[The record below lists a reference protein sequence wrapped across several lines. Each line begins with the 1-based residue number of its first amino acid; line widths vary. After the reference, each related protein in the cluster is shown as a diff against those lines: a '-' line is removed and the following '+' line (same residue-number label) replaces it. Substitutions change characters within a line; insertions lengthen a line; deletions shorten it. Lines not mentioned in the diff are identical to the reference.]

1 MAKIRY
7 VKFNPDEWLV
17 GTFGLNCGECGTYIQ
32 AISLMYSS
40 GGGILPT
47 DERLMRSLNSKPNI
61 IRKHLLSLVNKNK
74 LEFDGKYLVNT
85 RVLNELQR
93 VSKRIVNGTQ
103 AESKRIVNGTQ
114 TDSKRTVKDSENE
127 LNQSLTNS
135 HTRNNNTT
143 NNTKTNNTKKSVK
156 KKKTLR
162 QDLDKDI
169 ENNFGTIWK
178 LWRKKTGKSVALLAY
193 RKCLQKS
200 SHDVILNGVN
210 QYNFQNAETEQ
221 KYILMLSTFL
231 NQERYNDYDS
241 PVSDRPIKK
250 MCEWEN
256 RISWFSR
263 KGYWSSNWGSKPTTD
278 KCEAPK
284 DILEKYGYTKSN
296 PGTEESK

>member
-1 MAKIRY
+1 MTKIRY

-17 GTFGLNCGECGTYIQ
+17 GTFGLNCAECGVYIQ

-61 IRKHLLSLVNKNK
+61 IRKHLLSLVSKNK

-85 RVLNELQR
+85 RVINELQR
-93 VSKRIVNGTQ
+93 VSKRIVNG
-103 AESKRIVNGTQ
+103 IQ
-114 TDSKRTVKDSENE
+114 TDSKRIVKDSENE

-135 HTRNNNTT
+135 HTIDNNT
-143 NNTKTNNTKKSVK
+143 NHNTKTNNTKKSVK

-169 ENNFGTIWK
+169 EDNFVTIWK
-178 LWRKKTGKSVALLAY
+178 LWRKKTGKSVSLLAY

-231 NQERYNDYDS
+231 NQERYNDYDYP
-241 PVSDRPIKK
+241 PVSDKKPIKK

-256 RISWFSR
+256 RISWFSK
-263 KGYWSSNWGSKPTTD
+263 KGYWSANWGSKPTSD
-278 KCEAPK
+278 KCAAPK
-284 DILEKYGYTKSN
+284 DILEKYGYSKSN
-296 PGTEESK
+296 PSTEKSK

>member
-7 VKFNPDEWLV
+7 VKFNPDEFLV
-17 GTFGLNCGECGTYIQ
+17 GTLGLNCSEVGVYIQ
-32 AISLMYSS
+32 AICLMYSS

-61 IRKHLLSLVNKNK
+61 IRKHLLSLVSKNK

-85 RVLNELQR
+85 RVLNEIQR
-93 VSKRIVNGTQ
+93 VNKRL
-103 AESKRIVNGTQ
+103 ANGTQ
-114 TDSKRTVKDSENE
+114 TESKRKVKDSENE
-127 LNQSLTNS
+127 IQQTLTNT
-135 HTRNNNTT
+135 HTTLNNT
-143 NNTKTNNTKKSVK
+143 NHNIKTNNTKKSVK

-169 ENNFGTIWK
+169 EDSFDTIWK
-178 LWRKKTGKSVALLAY
+178 RWRKKTGKSVSLLAY

-210 QYNFQNAETEQ
+210 QYNLQNAETEQ

-231 NQERYNDYDS
+231 NQERYNDYDNPLAS
-241 PVSDRPIKK
+241 NDKKPIKK
-250 MCEWEN
+250 ICEWEN
-256 RISWFSR
+256 RISWFSK
-263 KGYWSSNWGSKPTTD
+263 KGYWSANWGSKPTTD

-284 DILEKYGYTKSN
+284 DILEKYGYSKSN
-296 PGTEESK
+296 SNSEK